1 MGEFRT
7 WHRKEDLGW
16 NTGAGLTE
24 LVFPNTIQNKSGE
37 NKRHIMS

>member
-24 LVFPNTIQNKSGE
+24 LVSSREREWIYEAKYNTE
-37 NKRHIMS
+37 